1 MREIDIDQAAAA
13 LEQGATV
20 VDVREPSEYADGH
33 LPGAVNIPMGQL
45 PGRTDELDKET
56 TTYVVCAS
64 GNRSGA
70 MTDFLA
76 GSGFDAVN
84 IAGGTSAWIRAGRPT
99 EK

>member
-1 MREIDIDQAAAA
+1 M
-13 LEQGATV
+13 
-20 VDVREPSEYADGH
+20 
-33 LPGAVNIPMGQL
+33 
-45 PGRTDELDKET
+45 
-56 TTYVVCAS
+56 VCAS

>member
-1 MREIDIDQAAAA
+1 M
-13 LEQGATV
+13 
-20 VDVREPSEYADGH
+20 
-33 LPGAVNIPMGQL
+33 
-45 PGRTDELDKET
+45 
-56 TTYVVCAS
+56 VCAS

-70 MTDFLA
+70 MTDFLT